1 MNGGS
6 PVSMN
11 TYGVWH
17 TIATGS
23 GTINTMAM
31 NDTAGNSFAFGGIRV
46 DGVVL
51 VDGIYGNG
59 FKPVNFGGSNSLE
72 KATGALPILNTTQ
85 GGTVAGVG
93 NFGSNVSKVIAV
105 TVSNASGSNK
115 YYFDS
120 VLNPT
125 LPLIRGSIISFDTS
139 DSSNDSHPFKLSS
152 TNADSSGGTEYTDG
166 VAYFVNGSQKNA
178 SDYVSQY
185 SSHSSGFRGIK
196 WTVPHD
202 VSTTYYYC
210 TSHTG
215 MGNNGR
221 LNSTT
226 DVTKADP
233 FAWKCF
239 LALPLNDPSIDQS
252 STLNRTSSGKA
263 ITVSGCVASSDQS
276 NFYGRSTFFDGSNDQ
291 LSVGILGQID
301 LRSR

>member
-1 MNGGS
+1 MDGSAPIGHDIINQNPINNGTVWSNVLTSSGSFATSPSLGFDGIIDSSNECRSGSGDTLTFTPGGINYTSKVEIYNQSASNRVILNGGS

-120 VLNPT
+120 VSKSNP
-125 LPLIRGSIISFDTS
+125 
-139 DSSNDSHPFKLSS
+139 
-152 TNADSSGGTEYTDG
+152 
-166 VAYFVNGSQKNA
+166 
-178 SDYVSQY
+178 
-185 SSHSSGFRGIK
+185 SSHKR
-196 WTVPHD
+196 VD
-202 VSTTYYYC
+202 
-210 TSHTG
+210 
-215 MGNNGR
+215 
-221 LNSTT
+221 
-226 DVTKADP
+226 
-233 FAWKCF
+233 
-239 LALPLNDPSIDQS
+239 
-252 STLNRTSSGKA
+252 
-263 ITVSGCVASSDQS
+263 
-276 NFYGRSTFFDGSNDQ
+276 NF
-291 LSVGILGQID
+291 I
-301 LRSR
+301 